1 MMTGSGRPFAIH
13 TKVTLLPSFTVTSE
27 DMLEIFGG
35 TTGTK
40 MVGQNCLRLIQSD
53 IKIVLKDSEF

>member
-1 MMTGSGRPFAIH
+1 MTGSGRPFAIH

-35 TTGTK
+35 TAGTK
-40 MVGQNCLRLIQSD
+40 MVGQSWPLG
-53 IKIVLKDSEF
+53 